1 MGTAA
6 QAPGRAPT
14 EVIGACGAIVI
25 ASVVATAM
33 HVLSPKN
40 AGRPL
45 VFDASVIAVITT
57 LIVWGLLRRQ
67 NWLRWLLL
75 IVYAFGSV
83 VVIVATLLKGLVFQP
98 LLYLHAAL
106 QCMTFVLLVV
116 PDSHAWFGDD
126 DVGASA

>member
-6 QAPGRAPT
+6 QAPGRAPI
-14 EVIGACGAIVI
+14 EVIGACGAVVI
-25 ASVVATAM
+25 ASFVATAM

-40 AGRPL
+40 ASRPL
-45 VFDASVIAVITT
+45 VFDAAVIAVVTA

-83 VVIVATLLKGLVFQP
+83 IVIVATLLKGLVFQP

-116 PDSHAWFGDD
+116 PDSNAWFGDD
-126 DVGASA
+126 DLRESA